1 MAWAIFSM
9 LFLAIGGVVYGAAAL
24 IWFALTILANWLM
37 FMKAGE
43 AGWKSII
50 PVYNTEKY
58 IEKCLDS
65 VLDAMDTDCE
75 VIIVND
81 GATDNSEKIIKQF
94 INDLPEKYK
103 ENFVYTKKKNK
114 GLADTKNVGIEMAR
128 GKFISVVDSDDYID
142 KNFYKIAREY
152 INNYDVIIYDLYVV
166 FEKNPIYNY
175 TSRAYREDKENFLEG
190 LLDGAMSGS
199 SCNKIIKKELY
210 NDFKFPVG
218 KQYEDVAV
226 TPFILTNAKNIKYMP
241 YPFYYYLQ
249 REKSIVATNTYVSA
263 FYKICENIS
272 EVIRKQNNEF
282 EKYKYIVNEFITIR
296 ILEIFNEDFNK
307 NKEKFVSNLEDFEKK
322 NKNTINY
329 ILESNMLYSLNNGY
343 SERQKKL
350 LQDIFK
356 ALSEGNCG
364 KVKEILTKR
373 KIVNYFRNILMST
386 KTLLKSIVNR

>member
-1 MAWAIFSM
+1 
-9 LFLAIGGVVYGAAAL
+9 
-24 IWFALTILANWLM
+24 
-37 FMKAGE
+37 
-43 AGWKSII
+43 
-50 PVYNTEKY
+50 
-58 IEKCLDS
+58 
-65 VLDAMDTDCE
+65 
-75 VIIVND
+75 
-81 GATDNSEKIIKQF
+81 
-94 INDLPEKYK
+94 
-103 ENFVYTKKKNK
+103 
-114 GLADTKNVGIEMAR
+114 
-128 GKFISVVDSDDYID
+128 
-142 KNFYKIAREY
+142 
-152 INNYDVIIYDLYVV
+152 
-166 FEKNPIYNY
+166 
-175 TSRAYREDKENFLEG
+175 
-190 LLDGAMSGS
+190 
-199 SCNKIIKKELY
+199 
-210 NDFKFPVG
+210 
-218 KQYEDVAV
+218 
-226 TPFILTNAKNIKYMP
+226 MP

-356 ALSEGNCG
+356 TLSEGNCG

>member
-1 MAWAIFSM
+1 MNKSEFVFS
-9 LFLAIGGVVYGAAAL
+9 I
-24 IWFALTILANWLM
+24 
-37 FMKAGE
+37 
-43 AGWKSII
+43 II

-58 IEKCLDS
+58 IEKCLNS

-94 INDLPEKYK
+94 INNLPEKYK

-128 GKFISVVDSDDYID
+128 GNFISVVDSDDYID

-152 INNYDVIIYDLYVV
+152 TNNYDVIIYDLYVV

-175 TSRAYREDKENFLEG
+175 TSRAYREDKEIFLEG

-210 NDFKFPVG
+210 KDFKFPVG

-350 LQDIFK
+350 MQDIFK
-356 ALSEGNCG
+356 ALLEEGDCR
-364 KVKEILTKR
+364 KVKKILTKR